1 MDGAN
6 AAPSPPTRLPV
17 LRPLLTALGL
27 GFVSLTVQA
36 APLAPVA
43 EAKAAQIADAFG
55 KEQDA
60 CFALA
65 IPAEAKSGPAAF
77 SAAIDALPAGGGAC
91 LDEVRVRHRAF
102 RDAETVRKYGD
113 DPELMQAIAERQART
128 DAVMAKAEAKAIVAK
143 AEAEIAAAK
152 AR

>member
-6 AAPSPPTRLPV
+6 AAPSPPRLPV
-17 LRPLLTALGL
+17 LRPLLTALG
-27 GFVSLTVQA
+27 FVSLTVQA
-36 APLAPVA
+36 APLDPVA
-43 EAKAAQIADAFG
+43 EAKAAQIADAFS

-77 SAAIDALPAGGGAC
+77 SAAIDALPAREGAC

-102 RDAETVRKYGD
+102 
-113 DPELMQAIAERQART
+113 
-128 DAVMAKAEAKAIVAK
+128 
-143 AEAEIAAAK
+143 
-152 AR
+152 